1 MEVLGLLL
9 TGALA
14 GWFAGRLTRGSGF
27 GLVINIALGI
37 VGGIIGGGLADLL
50 GVEGKGWLASFAMAV
65 AGALILLVLVSLVR
79 PRPEQPQD
87 L

>member
-9 TGALA
+9 TGAIA
-14 GWFAGRLTRGSGF
+14 GWAAGKLTRGAGF
-27 GLVINIALGI
+27 GLVVNIVLGI

-50 GVEGKGWLASFAMAV
+50 GIDGRGWLASLAMAV
-65 AGALILLVLVSLVR
+65 VGAVVLLLLTSLVR